1 MNDINQ
7 NQKTSYT
14 TLIMSSIEKILKK
27 ENIKFFLIGI
37 ISALIIFFIIGIL
50 SDVIPNKRY
59 TRMIPATGLDMFFLF
74 SISIMLGIYIGLF
87 FYLTK
92 QRQKQKNA
100 AAYTGAASGAL
111 AIFCPTCI
119 QFLVLIFGT
128 AALMAYLEPLRP
140 YIGFFGIALIGFGLY
155 KEIEIIKKC
164 KKCIPCKK

>member
-1 MNDINQ
+1 MIYI
-7 NQKTSYT
+7 KR
-14 TLIMSSIEKILKK
+14 ILKK
-27 ENIKFFLIGI
+27 QNIKFLLIGI
-37 ISALIIFFIIGIL
+37 LSAIIIFFIVGIP

-87 FYLTK
+87 FYLKK

-100 AAYTGAASGAL
+100 ATYIGAAGGTL

-128 AALMAYLEPLRP
+128 AALMTYLEPLRP
-140 YIGFFGIALIGFGLY
+140 YIGFLSIALIGFGLY
-155 KEIEIIKKC
+155 REIGIIKRC
-164 KKCIPCKK
+164 KKCMPHKKEVKEGDESK